1 MALTKVT
8 SSVLDTLT
16 GLTVTAADGV
26 ADNDFVASISN
37 QEATDGRSFGLAI
50 NAGSTDSDFALNI
63 NTHDAGANLMRL
75 KGSGD
80 CHFPNASAF
89 GIGTDSASRE
99 LDIQAASG
107 WAELALRGASGS
119 AGSLEYYNASTKL
132 AEIYA
137 DTSTNIIFR
146 NSTGGTT
153 ERMRIDASG
162 NLLVGTTDAAQD
174 TGAGVKIKF
183 DNSNG
188 RVFTISSNSSGECF
202 SAYQLSAGYKFYVT
216 NNGKIHTAVG
226 PDVYSISDERL
237 KENIKDLDK
246 GLTDILKLKPRTFD
260 WKENEGSGKKNVSG
274 FIAQECE
281 EAGFEEFVGDFKHNT
296 LTDAK
301 SFSHGGLIPALVKAI
316 QEQQE
321 EIKQLKQNS
330 HAPKTIEEM
339 EGYEDLIN
347 RIKELEN
354 K

>member
-50 NAGSTDSDFALNI
+50 NAGSTGSDFALNI

-153 ERMRIDASG
+153 ERMRID
-162 NLLVGTTDAAQD
+162 
-174 TGAGVKIKF
+174 
-183 DNSNG
+183 
-188 RVFTISSNSSGECF
+188 SSGQLLIGCTATP
-202 SAYQLSAGYKFYVT
+202 SASVDGLGLSLASAILSSRGGTGFDYHVRFFNPNGQIGY
-216 NNGKIHTAVG
+216 
-226 PDVYSISDERL
+226 ISTQNSATQYNTSSDYRL
-237 KENIKDLDK
+237 KENVIQIQN
-246 GLTDILKLKPRTFD
+246 GLERLNQLNPVKFD
-260 WKENEGSGKKNVSG
+260 WKEDGTSSEG
-274 FIAQECE
+274 FIAHEVQEIFPDAVSGEKDGE
-281 EAGFEEFVGDFKHNT
+281 EMQGMDYGRIT
-296 LTDAK
+296 PL
-301 SFSHGGLIPALVKAI
+301 LVKAI
-316 QEQQE
+316 QEQQKEIE
-321 EIKQLKQNS
+321 ELKQNS